1 MSSVEYVYSSL
12 GKVVVAFQGLERSVE
27 QLLFCS
33 LTVPYSQ
40 FTMLV
45 SEMSFKAKLNVLCS
59 VLKELHSENDTVF
72 DLGAVH
78 CVVDE
83 IRKNCT
89 NCEEVRNRLVHSHWV
104 PGFRKAPD
112 LVMRTKDSA
121 KSKKGYKLSAEAIT
135 AGGLDEEIELIESTS
150 GFLKDLCNK
159 LSIQYY
165 RPHGM
170 AGMSH
175 CFDYEMLK
183 QTIYN
188 SVLEKSSAYS
198 KDPT

>member
-1 MSSVEYVYSSL
+1 MSSVEYLYNSL
-12 GKVVVAFQGLERSVE
+12 GKVVVAFQSLDKSVE

-33 LTVPYSQ
+33 LTVSYSQ
-40 FTMLV
+40 FAILV

-59 VLKELHSENDTVF
+59 ALKELHGEDDTIF

-89 NCEEVRNRLVHSHWV
+89 DCEEIRNRLVHSHWA

-112 LVMRTKDSA
+112 LVMRTKHSA
-121 KSKKGYKLSAEAIT
+121 KSKKGYKTSADAVT
-135 AGGLDEEIELIESTS
+135 AGGLDEEIALIESTS
-150 GFLKDLCNK
+150 KLLSDLCHK
-159 LSIQYY
+159 LAVQYY

-170 AGMSH
+170 VGMSH
-175 CFDYEMLK
+175 CFDYQMLRE
-183 QTIYN
+183 TIYN
-188 SVLEKSSAYS
+188 SVLEKGSAFS
-198 KDPT
+198 KEST